1 MIFCDI
7 IALYETGGRSM
18 KIQSLFMMAAV
29 MSFCVLSADGAIVM
43 KGNNNDA
50 AAEVTDGGSAD
61 WRQSEEYA
69 EAQDIA
75 QLEEDI
81 RILDEEIAKCQK
93 KKKGWTAATIVG
105 GVGVAATGIAAIV
118 QANKVKDKKNELSDR
133 QSELKDKKSELNS
146 LK

>member
-1 MIFCDI
+1 
-7 IALYETGGRSM
+7 M
-18 KIQSLFMMAAV
+18 KLQSFVVLAVV
-29 MSFCVLSADGAIVM
+29 MSFGILSADAALVM

-81 RILDEEIAKCQK
+81 RMF
-93 KKKGWTAATIVG
+93 
-105 GVGVAATGIAAIV
+105 
-118 QANKVKDKKNELSDR
+118 
-133 QSELKDKKSELNS
+133 
-146 LK
+146 

>member
-1 MIFCDI
+1 
-7 IALYETGGRSM
+7 M
-18 KIQSLFMMAAV
+18 KKYTLFICGILV
-29 MSFCVLSADGAIVM
+29 IVGISSADGAIVM